1 MGHFLFSFVSILST
15 EKHRAKY
22 LYVELKVNTNQEA
35 FDSFI
40 TWRKYVSC
48 LKLSH
53 LVHFK
58 ITKKRLQK

>member
-35 FDSFI
+35 LDSFI
-40 TWRKYVSC
+40 TWRKYVRQ
-48 LKLSH
+48 LSKVKSPGA
-53 LVHFK
+53 L
-58 ITKKRLQK
+58 

>member
-22 LYVELKVNTNQEA
+22 LYVELKINTNQEA

-40 TWRKYVSC
+40 TWRKYVRQ
-48 LKLSH
+48 LSKVKSPGA
-53 LVHFK
+53 L
-58 ITKKRLQK
+58 

>member
-40 TWRKYVSC
+40 IWRKYVRQ
-48 LKLSH
+48 LSKVKSPGA
-53 LVHFK
+53 L
-58 ITKKRLQK
+58 